1 MLIHIRNI
9 KKITSS
15 RTLCEYD
22 KYIPNYDNDP
32 EMKEVMEKYYERLA
46 IRWKEYDELKKEKE
60 RKYKEQ
66 YDKDIKEIILKD
78 KIEKQLTKQLSALDK
93 FTDIDDLAKG
103 IYEKKVATKNKKG
116 YKKSNKTLGHTL
128 TEWNILANIDMY
140 EWIPFSSK
148 EAKIDCNIKN
158 MKHALTK
165 VGYIGHNKFASLG
178 NKDGK
183 DSIDMDQLF
192 SSIMSSSN
200 AFIQRYM
207 GDDITSNGNSL
218 KKQKGLLSLGLYAL
232 WEILEHIV
240 TPTVATLIF
249 GVDSDK
255 NRNGRECKKLQNC
268 GCVCKDTKTCC
279 CVCKCGAAKTCCCV
293 CRCGAAEACCC
304 VCNSCCACACEAANA
319 CCCVCRCGVAQ
330 ACCCLCNCCCVCVC
344 ESAKA
349 CCCVCTC
356 GAANTCCYANTGV
369 VNCAMA
375 CADKCAK
382 ESSFLNRINN
392 ILEGGKVFVDAF
404 VAVYIIASIMLIL
417 YYVLKYYRELKMGK
431 KEKYMK
437 ILQE

>member
-1 MLIHIRNI
+1 RQFQSNGYMLIHIRNI

-15 RTLCEYD
+15 RKLCEYD

-32 EMKEVMEKYYERLA
+32 EMKEVIEKYNERLA

-103 IYEKKVATKNKKG
+103 IYEKKIAKKNKKD
-116 YKKSNKTLGHTL
+116 YKKSKKTLGHTL

-165 VGYIGHNKFASLG
+165 VGYIGPNKFASLG

-207 GDDITSNGNSL
+207 GDDITSSGSSL

-240 TPTVATLIF
+240 IPTAAALIF
-249 GVDSDK
+249 GSDDH
-255 NRNGRECKKLQNC
+255 GHECKANEKKRC
-268 GCVCKDTKTCC
+268 ECVCKEIKTCC
-279 CVCKCGAAKTCCCV
+279 CKCADAGMCACKCACSGEGAVTCV
-293 CRCGAAEACCC
+293 G
-304 VCNSCCACACEAANA
+304 NCACAC
-319 CCCVCRCGVAQ
+319 
-330 ACCCLCNCCCVCVC
+330 
-344 ESAKA
+344 
-349 CCCVCTC
+349 
-356 GAANTCCYANTGV
+356 
-369 VNCAMA
+369 A
-375 CADKCAK
+375 CAGESVATCACKCAHGNGFYAK
-382 ESSFLNRINN
+382 VHN
-392 ILEGGKVFVDAF
+392 IIEKGQVFVDAIF
-404 VAVYIIASIMLIL
+404 AVYIIASIMLIL
-417 YYVLKYYRELKMGK
+417 YYVLKYYTEVKMEK
-431 KEKYMK
+431 KMKYMK
-437 ILQE
+437 ILK

>member
-1 MLIHIRNI
+1 LLLLLSPLLLSCTQFHSNGYMSIHIRNI
-9 KKITSS
+9 KKITTS

-22 KYIPNYDNDP
+22 KYISNYDNDP

-103 IYEKKVATKNKKG
+103 IYEKKVETKNKKD
-116 YKKSNKTLGHTL
+116 YKKSKKTLGHTL

-148 EAKIDCNIKN
+148 EAKINCNIKN

-165 VGYIGHNKFASLG
+165 VGYIDPNKFASLG

-207 GDDITSNGNSL
+207 GDDITSNGSSFKNS
-218 KKQKGLLSLGLYAL
+218 SFSSIFLYAL
-232 WEILEHIV
+232 WEFVEHIV
-240 TPTVATLIF
+240 APVIASLFFGSSGSEGENKKCNCAATC
-249 GVDSDK
+249 
-255 NRNGRECKKLQNC
+255 ETAC
-268 GCVCKDTKTCC
+268 TAE
-279 CVCKCGAAKTCCCV
+279 CVCKCAAKCAKGCSCKCV
-293 CRCGAAEACCC
+293 A
-304 VCNSCCACACEAANA
+304 ACACE
-319 CCCVCRCGVAQ
+319 CTHETSFEGVMHAITEQ
-330 ACCCLCNCCCVCVC
+330 
-344 ESAKA
+344 
-349 CCCVCTC
+349 
-356 GAANTCCYANTGV
+356 
-369 VNCAMA
+369 
-375 CADKCAK
+375 
-382 ESSFLNRINN
+382 
-392 ILEGGKVFVDAF
+392 GKVFCEALF
-404 VAVYIIASIMLIL
+404 ALYIIASIMLIL